1 MDNAMKK
8 VTNMTE
14 LFEKLSDLKAV
25 FSYGQKI
32 IPVLQSLIDFMR
44 DTVPLLETVNN
55 SIAESTRQ
63 IPKASHHISDVTS
76 ATELATTEILDIV
89 DIISGEIGK
98 LEDNLAAEKAKLENR
113 KNVFEK
119 IKAKLEPTDENKALV
134 EEYESYNESLEAHEV
149 ISQILQNTKNN
160 VFNITLS
167 LQVQDITSQ
176 QLAAVNHLIEN
187 VQDKLASLILD
198 LETSD
203 FQNENIQESDDIKI
217 IAPENSTFNPDA
229 KYDKS
234 TTNQDIADS
243 LVNSA
248 KASQDEIDKLF
259 S

>member
-1 MDNAMKK
+1 MKK

-14 LFEKLSDLKAV
+14 LFEKLNDLKAV

-63 IPKASHHISDVTS
+63 IPKASHHITDVTS

-89 DIISGEIGK
+89 DIISGEIDQ
-98 LEDNLAAEKAKLENR
+98 LEANLNSEKEKIIKRKVIFAKLQSQLPDTE
-113 KNVFEK
+113 
-119 IKAKLEPTDENKALV
+119 ENKALV
-134 EEYESYNESLEAHEV
+134 EEYLSYNASVEAHGV
-149 ISQILQNTKNN
+149 IAEILQNTKNN

-187 VQDKLASLILD
+187 VQDKLASLIND
-198 LETSD
+198 LETND
-203 FQNENIQESDDIKI
+203 FHNDDPPETDDLRIS
-217 IAPENSTFNPDA
+217 APQNSTFNPDA

-234 TTNQDIADS
+234 TTSQDIADS
-243 LVNSA
+243 IVKNT
-248 KASQDEIDKLF
+248 KTSQDEIDKLF